1 MASAIE
7 IKSFVFRFAD
17 VTVRERE
24 FAIAKAGNAQQVEP
38 KAFQVLLILIRNPNQ
53 LIAKEELLSSV
64 WGETAVTEN
73 SLARNIALLRRLLG
87 DDPRS
92 PRFIETVSSIGYRFI
107 CPVEATEEP
116 TENAEA
122 ARALNSGDHGGNGR
136 LRRPDKGTVTAF
148 SAQLE
153 WESDGQLLR
162 QGGHKTSWFWL
173 PVGGVLAIA
182 VAAGTW
188 FSVRSLP
195 PPTVSAYRQITSDG
209 GDKELAATDG
219 PRIYFNR
226 NHSVRHVIFEV
237 PVSGGNSSEIPIR
250 TPEQVTLYD
259 ISPDGSKFLVTTT
272 GRDVTTDRPQW
283 FVRMVDGIPVL
294 PLPEGSSPAIS
305 PDGES
310 VVYAGGDASIWLVG
324 SNGAGAH
331 KMASTE
337 GTPCCFAW
345 SPDGTRI
352 RFGLKKHLW
361 EIRSDGS
368 NLHPLLSDWRDSPGQ
383 CCGRWTADG
392 SFYIFLSQVKNSISQ
407 EIWALDERHG
417 LFRRLPS
424 VPIRLATGPIN
435 WTGVLPAKDAKT
447 LFATGEMQR
456 GELSRLDI
464 GTRQFQPFLG
474 GISVEGPKFSPDG
487 RSVVYVSWP
496 EQFLFR
502 ANADGSNPVQLT
514 DARFAVFLPSW
525 SPDGTQ
531 IVFTDVRSDP
541 SAIYVIPATGGAAK
555 KVILDDREPESDPTW
570 SQDGKKIAFDNLPPE
585 RPKYHIRV
593 ADLSKNTVS
602 EVPGSTGTFSP
613 RWSPDGRYI
622 AAIIPG
628 ELTLT
633 VFDTRTQTWKPLV
646 EKTFMGYPNWSSNSR
661 WLYYLKV
668 AAAEDHT
675 ICRVHVPDGKP
686 EVVVNLP
693 AENTEGWWGWFGLDA
708 TDAPMIMRDIG
719 RHEIYAL
726 TLSHE

>member
-7 IKSFVFRFAD
+7 TKSFVFRFAD

-24 FAIAKAGNAQQVEP
+24 FAIAKAGKAQQVEP

-107 CPVEATEEP
+107 CPVEVTAESL
-116 TENAEA
+116 ENGEA
-122 ARALNSGDHGGNGR
+122 SRDLNAVDHGGKVR
-136 LRRPDKGTVTAF
+136 MLHPDDGTV
-148 SAQLE
+148 SAASAPLARE
-153 WESDGQLLR
+153 NEGQLLR
-162 QGGHKTSWFWL
+162 QGGHKTNWVWL
-173 PVGGVLAIA
+173 PVCGFLAIA
-182 VAAGTW
+182 VAAGVW
-188 FSVRSLP
+188 YAVRPLP
-195 PPTVSAYRQITSDG
+195 PPAVSAYRQITSDG
-209 GDKELAATDG
+209 GEKELAATDG

-226 NHSVRHVIFEV
+226 NHSMRHVIFEV
-237 PVSGGNSSEIPIR
+237 PAPGGDSSEIPIR
-250 TPEQVTLYD
+250 TQAQVALQD
-259 ISPDGSKFLVTTT
+259 ISPDGSKFLLITT
-272 GRDVTTDRPQW
+272 GGDVSTDRPQW
-283 FVRMVDGIPVL
+283 FVRTVDGVPVL
-294 PLPEGSSPAIS
+294 PLPEGNSPAIA

-310 VVYAGGDASIWLVG
+310 VVYARGDGSIWLVG
-324 SNGAGAH
+324 SNGAGPR
-331 KMASTE
+331 KIASTE
-337 GTPCCFAW
+337 GIPCCFAW
-345 SPDGTRI
+345 SPDGTRL
-352 RFGLKKHLW
+352 RFSLRRHLW

-368 NLHPLLSDWRDSPGQ
+368 NLQPLLTDWHDSPWQ

-392 SFYIFLSQVKNSISQ
+392 NFYIFLSQVKNSISQ

-417 LFRRLPS
+417 LFRRPPA

-447 LFATGEMQR
+447 LYATGEIQR
-456 GELSRLDI
+456 GELSRLDL
-464 GTRQFQPFLG
+464 GTRQFQPFVG

-496 EQFLFR
+496 DQFLFR
-502 ANADGSNPVQLT
+502 ANTDGSNPVQLT

-525 SPDGTQ
+525 SPDGTR
-531 IVFTDVRSDP
+531 IVFSDGRSDP
-541 SAIYVIPATGGAAK
+541 STIYVIPASGGEPQR
-555 KVILDDREPESDPTW
+555 VIPGDAEPESDPTW
-570 SQDGKKIAFDNLPPE
+570 SPDGKKIVFGDLLPE
-585 RPKYHIRV
+585 RSSFHIRV
-593 ADLSKNTVS
+593 ADVSTKTVTDL
-602 EVPGSTGTFSP
+602 PGSTGMWSP

-622 AAIIPG
+622 AA
-628 ELTLT
+628 LTAEEHSLKL
-633 VFDTRTQTWKPLV
+633 FDTRTQTWKPLV
-646 EKTFMGYPNWSSNSR
+646 EESFLGYPNWSGNSQ

-668 AAAEDHT
+668 AAAENHT
-675 ICRVHVPDGKP
+675 ICRVRVPDGKP

-726 TLSHE
+726 TLSQK